1 MAFAKLLIYLL
12 LSLSVPLSTA
22 NSIHGCGGFVEASS
36 ILVKSRRPSDRKLDY
51 SHITVEL
58 QTVDGLVKDSTQ
70 CAPNGYYFI
79 PVYDKGSFLVN
90 VKGPDG
96 WSWEPD
102 VVPVTVDES
111 GCNSNADINFQFTG
125 FMVSGKVLGA
135 VGGNSCPVKDGGP
148 SHVKVEL
155 LTMPDNVIVSALT
168 SEVGHY
174 SFANIIPGAYKL
186 RASHPNLGV
195 EIRGSSDVNLG
206 FGNTVVDD
214 IFFVSGY
221 DLQGFV
227 VSQGNPILGVHIYLY
242 SDDVLEVYCPQG
254 VGNTP
259 SQKNALCHS
268 ISNADGKFIFN
279 SLPCGVYDLL
289 PYYKGENTEFDVSPS
304 SMTVTVEHHH
314 VTISQKFQV
323 TGFSV
328 GGRVTD
334 GNGGGV
340 NGASIIVD
348 GQKKATSDNDGFYK
362 LDQVTSKHYTI
373 MAKKDHYNFSTLENF
388 LVLPSMASIDDIKAT
403 YYDVCGVVHVISRN
417 TVAKVALTHGPESV
431 KPQTKLTNENGSF
444 CFLVPPGEYRIS
456 ALAKYSNTSSSSL
469 FAPSYIDIKVNTPL
483 LDLEFF
489 EAQVNIHGTVLCKE
503 KCSSSVVVSLARL
516 VGESEQ
522 DRKMIT
528 LNNEGGDFIFP
539 MIFPGKYLL
548 MVKHASS
555 ATTDEDSWCWEQ
567 NIIYLDVGTRD
578 VEGVVFV
585 QKGYWI
591 SIISTHDT
599 EAQIEQPDSS
609 RIDLMIKKGSQR
621 ICIPNPAEHD
631 LHFRSSCVFFGG
643 PSIRFDT
650 TNLTPI
656 YVTGIKYHLKGEIH
670 IDASLLQDIQDQS
683 GLIFVDIF
691 NRDDVLVDTITARLV
706 LIEGEPKGTPVF
718 EYSFLSN
725 LGQEVVF
732 APRYSSAIQRK
743 MILFYP
749 RKHHVSVT
757 SDGCQAPVPIFVGRM
772 GLYAEGSV
780 SPPLAGVNIKVIA
793 AGDSILSHLH
803 TGDLVLVTE
812 TGADGSFS
820 AGPLFDDIHY
830 NVEAF
835 KPGYFVKQVG
845 PYSFTCQKLGQ
856 VVVNVHDGA
865 ETVGLFPSVLLS
877 LSGEDGYRNNSVSGA
892 GGAFIFD
899 NLFPGS
905 FYLRPLL
912 KEYSF
917 SPTAL
922 AIELESGDSKEV
934 IFLAKR
940 IAYSVLGTATLISGQ
955 PKEGIYVEARSESKG
970 FYEEAITDGAGNF
983 RLRGL
988 LPDTTYRIKLATK
1001 GETGLVSSRIERSSP
1016 DHLTVKVGTEDIIG
1030 VEFVVFEVPEMTIL
1044 SGHVEGH
1051 DLETLQPHLSIEIRS
1066 ASDPSEVEFVFP
1078 LPVSYYFQIRDL
1090 AKGRHLVQLRPGLGW
1105 KSGRFESEVLEIDL
1119 AKQPQVHV
1127 GPLRY
1132 KVIEHYH
1139 KQEPTPAPV
1148 FPLIIGVCVIVL
1160 FISLP
1165 RLKDLY
1171 QTAVERTPLGSSF
1184 ATLGQK
1190 EIRKQVLRKR
1200 AN

>member
-1 MAFAKLLIYLL
+1 M
-12 LSLSVPLSTA
+12 
-22 NSIHGCGGFVEASS
+22 
-36 ILVKSRRPSDRKLDY
+36 LVKSRRPSDRKLDY

-79 PVYDKGSFLVN
+79 PVYDKGFFVVN

-102 VVPVTVDES
+102 MVPVTVDES
-111 GCNSNADINFQFTG
+111 GCNSNTDINFQLTG

-155 LTMPDNVIVSALT
+155 LTMSDNAILSALT

-186 RASHPNLGV
+186 RASHPNLGI
-195 EIRGSSDVNLG
+195 ELRGSSDVNLG

-221 DLQGFV
+221 DLHGFV

-254 VGNTP
+254 VENIP
-259 SQKNALCHS
+259 SQKKALCHS
-268 ISNADGKFIFN
+268 TSNAEGKFVFN
-279 SLPCGVYDLL
+279 SLPCGIYDLI

-314 VTISQKFQV
+314 VTIFQKFQV

-328 GGRVTD
+328 GGRVAD
-334 GNGGGV
+334 QNGGGV
-340 NGASIIVD
+340 SGASIFVD
-348 GQKKATSDNDGFYK
+348 GQQKATSDNDGFYK

-373 MAKKDHYNFSTLENF
+373 MAKKDHYNFSILENF

-403 YYDVCGVVHVISRN
+403 YYDVCGVVRMINRN
-417 TVAKVALTHGPESV
+417 TVAKVALTGPESV
-431 KPQTKLTNENGSF
+431 NPQTKLTNENGSF
-444 CFLVPPGEYRIS
+444 CFLVPPGEYQLS
-456 ALAKYSNTSSSSL
+456 ALSKNSNSSTSSL
-469 FAPSYIDIKVNTPL
+469 FVPSYIDIKVNTPL
-483 LDLEFF
+483 LDLEFS

-503 KCSSSVVVSLARL
+503 KCSPSVSVSLARL

-522 DRKMIT
+522 ERKMIT

-539 MIFPGKYLL
+539 MIFPGKYIL
-548 MVKHASS
+548 MVKHSS
-555 ATTDEDSWCWEQ
+555 STMTDEDSWCWEQ
-567 NIIYLDVGTRD
+567 NSIYLDVGTRD
-578 VEGVVFV
+578 IEGIIFV

-609 RIDLMIKKGSQR
+609 RIGLMIKKGSQR
-621 ICIPNPAEHD
+621 ICIQNSAEHD
-631 LHFRSSCVFFGG
+631 LHFHNSCVFFGG
-643 PSIRFDT
+643 PSIKFDAKK
-650 TNLTPI
+650 LMPI
-656 YVTGIKYHLKGEIH
+656 YVTGIKYYLKGEIH

-691 NRDDVLVDTITARLV
+691 NSDNILTETVTARLV
-706 LIEGEPKGTPVF
+706 LIESDPKGTLVF

-732 APRYSSAIQRK
+732 APRYSSDIQGK

-749 RKHHVSVT
+749 RKRHVSVT
-757 SDGCQAPVPIFVGRM
+757 SDGCQAAVPVFDGRM
-772 GLYAEGSV
+772 GLYAKGSV
-780 SPPLAGVNIKVIA
+780 SPPLGGVSIKVIA
-793 AGDSILSHLH
+793 AGDSIHSHFR

-856 VVVNVHDGA
+856 ILVNVRDGG
-865 ETVGLFPSVLLS
+865 ETVSSLPSVLLS

-917 SPTAL
+917 SPAAL
-922 AIELESGDSKEV
+922 AIELESGDSKEAL
-934 IFLAKR
+934 FLAKR

-955 PKEGIYVEARSESKG
+955 PKEGIIVEARSESKG

-1001 GETGLVSSRIERSSP
+1001 EESGLGSSTIERSSP
-1016 DHLTVKVGTEDIIG
+1016 DHLTVKVGNEDIIG

-1051 DLETLQPHLSIEIRS
+1051 DLNTLQAHLSIEVRS
-1066 ASDPSEVEFVFP
+1066 ASDPSEVESVIP
-1078 LPVSYYFQIRDL
+1078 LPFSYYFQIRDL

-1105 KSGRFESEVLEIDL
+1105 KSGIFESEVLDIDL
-1119 AKQPQVHV
+1119 AKQPQLHV

-1132 KVIEHYH
+1132 NVIEHHH
-1139 KQEPTPAPV
+1139 KQELTPAPV
-1148 FPLIIGVCVIVL
+1148 LPLIIGVFVIVL

-1171 QTAVERTPLGSSF
+1171 QRAVERTALGPSS
-1184 ATLGQK
+1184 ATPGKK